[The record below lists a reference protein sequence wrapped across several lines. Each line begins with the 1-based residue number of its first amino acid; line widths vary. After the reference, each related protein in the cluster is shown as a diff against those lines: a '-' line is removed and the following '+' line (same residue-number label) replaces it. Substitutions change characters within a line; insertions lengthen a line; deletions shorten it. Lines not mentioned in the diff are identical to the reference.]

1 MGTGSLP
8 RSVGLSSVV
17 TMSTLLS
24 RRRFLVASAS
34 MGALGSIPLRAAEPF
49 SRSSRS
55 RLRLSLAAYSFGDQF
70 KPGKDGSPA
79 RMDMKRFVDY
89 CADHACGGAE
99 LTSYY
104 FPDKVSDSYLRDVR
118 RHAHLRGV
126 TISGTAVGNDFCH
139 PAGEKRNAEIA
150 SVKEW
155 IRKAAILGA
164 PHIRVFA
171 GGVHGTSEAEAAKL
185 TIAALEECGDEAGK
199 VGIFLGVE
207 NHGGIVRRAESL
219 IEIVKAVQSPWVGIN
234 LDTGNFYSAD
244 PYRELALCAPWAVN
258 VQFKGKVHVGGKSA
272 VEKADYPRTF
282 KILRDAGYQGFVV
295 LEYEF
300 KEDPFVRVPV
310 ILEEMRPLVD

>member
-1 MGTGSLP
+1 
-8 RSVGLSSVV
+8 
-17 TMSTLLS
+17 MSTVLS
-24 RRRFLVASAS
+24 RRRFLRASATLGGLVAGPL
-34 MGALGSIPLRAAEPF
+34 GAVEPF
-49 SRSSRS
+49 VRSTRP

-70 KPGKDGSPA
+70 KPGKDGTPA

-89 CADHACGGAE
+89 CADHGCGGAE

-104 FPDKVSDSYLRDVR
+104 FPEKVTDAHLLEVR

-126 TISGTAVGNDFCH
+126 TVSGTAVGNDFCH
-139 PAGEKRNAEIA
+139 PPGEKRSAEIA

-171 GGVHGTSEAEAAKL
+171 GGTHGTSEAEAAKL
-185 TIAALEECGDEAGK
+185 TIAALEECGEAAGK
-199 VGIFLGVE
+199 AGIFLGVE

-219 IEIVKAVQSPWVGIN
+219 IEIVKAVRSPWVGIN
-234 LDTGNFYSAD
+234 LDTGNFYSTD

-272 VEKADYPRTF
+272 VEKADYARTF
-282 KILRDAGYQGFVV
+282 KILRDAGYQGFVA

-300 KEDPFVRVPV
+300 KEDPFVRVPQM
-310 ILEEMRPLVD
+310 LDEMRPFLD

>member
-1 MGTGSLP
+1 
-8 RSVGLSSVV
+8 
-17 TMSTLLS
+17 MSTLLP
-24 RRRFLVASAS
+24 RRRFLRASAS
-34 MGALGSIPLRAAEPF
+34 IGVLAALGHGSLRAVEPF
-49 SRSSRS
+49 ARSSRS
-55 RLRLSLAAYSFGDQF
+55 RLRLSLAAYSFGDHF

-89 CADHACGGAE
+89 CADHGCGGAE

-104 FPDKVSDSYLRDVR
+104 FPDRVDDAYLREVR

-126 TISGTAVGNDFCH
+126 TVSGTAVGNDFCH
-139 PAGEKRNAEIA
+139 PPGAKRSAEVS

-171 GGVHGTSEAEAAKL
+171 GGTHGTSEAEAARL
-185 TIAALEECGDEAGK
+185 TIEALEECGEEAGK
-199 VGIFLGVE
+199 AGIFLGVE

-219 IEIVKAVQSPWVGIN
+219 VDIVKAVRSPWVGIN
-234 LDTGNFYSAD
+234 LDTGNFYSSD

-258 VQFKGKVHVGGKSA
+258 VQFKGKVHVGGKPA
-272 VEKADYPRTF
+272 VEKADYARTF
-282 KILRDAGYQGFVV
+282 KILRDAGYQEFVA

-300 KEDPFVRVPV
+300 KEDPFVRVPQM
-310 ILEEMRPLVD
+310 LEEMRPLLD